1 MTPETVVFSSWHG
14 RWSDS
19 PRAISAELL
28 RRGSP
33 LHQVWV
39 LADGAGEPPPEVERV
54 APDSPEE
61 LAALER
67 ARYVVSNDVLP
78 SDWRKRPDCT
88 YLQTWHGTPL
98 KRIAFDVVDARFPD
112 AEYHY
117 AVELGREV
125 AKWDVLLSQNPF
137 STEVLRKAFRFRGE
151 ILETGYPRNDVLSAP
166 DRDAVRARVRAALDL
181 PDGTQAVLYAPTW
194 RDSFEHTLMLDLP
207 LLHRELGDATTVMV
221 RAHGLTAHT
230 DRGQDGPGV
239 RNVSRWP
246 DVTELYLAADVLLTD
261 YSSAMIDFAPT
272 GKPLL
277 LYTHDLERYRD
288 EIRGFT
294 IAFEDEVPSPLLRT
308 SAEVAAALADV
319 PAATA
324 PYRERYAAWAA
335 RFCPWDDGGAAAR
348 AVDAVFGRDGG
359 RAAGTSP

>member
-1 MTPETVVFSSWHG
+1 MSAETVVFSSWHG

-33 LHQVWV
+33 LQQVWV
-39 LADGAGEPPPEVERV
+39 VADGAGEPPPEVRRV

-61 LAALER
+61 LAALTD

-78 SDWRKRPDCT
+78 SDWAKRPDCT

-98 KRIAFDVVDARFPD
+98 KRIAFDVVDPRFPD

-125 AKWDVLLSQNPF
+125 AKWDILLSQNPF
-137 STEVLRKAFRFRGE
+137 STEILRKAFRFEGT
-151 ILETGYPRNDVLSAP
+151 ILETGYPRNDVLRRP
-166 DRDAVRARVRAALDL
+166 ERDAIRARVRAALELTED
-181 PDGTQAVLYAPTW
+181 TQAVLYVPTW
-194 RDSFEHTLMLDLP
+194 RDSFEHTLALDLP
-207 LLHRELGDATTVMV
+207 LLRRELGDGTTMLV

-230 DRGQDGPGV
+230 DRGESGPGV

-261 YSSAMIDFAPT
+261 YSSAMVDFAAT

-277 LYTHDLERYRD
+277 LYTHDLEHYRD
-288 EIRGFT
+288 QIRGFT
-294 IAFEDEVPSPLLRT
+294 IPFEEEVPAPLLRT
-308 SAEVAAALADV
+308 SGEVAAALADV
-319 PAATA
+319 PGATA
-324 PYRERYAAWAA
+324 PYRERYAAWAQ
-335 RFCPWDDGGAAAR
+335 RFCTWDDGRAAER
-348 AVDAVFGRDGG
+348 VVDAVFGREN
-359 RAAGTSP
+359 AA

>member
-1 MTPETVVFSSWHG
+1 VSADTVVFSSWHG

-33 LHQVWV
+33 LQQVWV
-39 LADGAGEPPPEVERV
+39 LAEVRRV

-61 LAALER
+61 LAALAD

-78 SDWRKRPDCT
+78 SDWVKRPDCT

-98 KRIAFDVVDARFPD
+98 KRIAFDVVDPRFPD

-137 STEVLRKAFRFRGE
+137 STEILRKAFRFEGE
-151 ILETGYPRNDVLSAP
+151 ILETGYPRNDTLRRP
-166 DRDAVRARVRAALDL
+166 DRDAIRARVRAALEL
-181 PDGTQAVLYAPTW
+181 PEDTQAVLYVPTW
-194 RDSFEHTLMLDLP
+194 RDSFEHTLALDLP
-207 LLHRELGDATTVMV
+207 LLRRELGDGTTMLV

-230 DRGQDGPGV
+230 DRGESGPGV

-261 YSSAMIDFAPT
+261 YSSAMVDFAAT

-294 IAFEDEVPSPLLRT
+294 IAFEEEVPSPLLRT

-319 PAATA
+319 PGATA
-324 PYRERYAAWAA
+324 PYRERYAAWAQ
-335 RFCPWDDGGAAAR
+335 RFCPWDDGGAAR
-348 AVDAVFGRDGG
+348 RVVDAVFGR
-359 RAAGTSP
+359 

>member
-1 MTPETVVFSSWHG
+1 V
-14 RWSDS
+14 
-19 PRAISAELL
+19 
-28 RRGSP
+28 RR
-33 LHQVWV
+33 VT
-39 LADGAGEPPPEVERV
+39 
-54 APDSPEE
+54 PDSPEE
-61 LAALER
+61 LAALAD

-78 SDWRKRPDCT
+78 SDWAKRPDCT

-98 KRIAFDVVDARFPD
+98 KRIAFDVVDPRFPD

-125 AKWDVLLSQNPF
+125 AKWDILLSQNPF
-137 STEVLRKAFRFRGE
+137 STEILRKAFRFEGE
-151 ILETGYPRNDVLSAP
+151 ILETGYPRNDVLRRP
-166 DRDAVRARVRAALDL
+166 ERDAIRARVRAALEL
-181 PDGTQAVLYAPTW
+181 PEDTQAVLYVPTW
-194 RDSFEHTLMLDLP
+194 RDSFEHTLALDLP
-207 LLHRELGDATTVMV
+207 LLRRELGDATTMLV

-230 DRGQDGPGV
+230 DRGQSGPGV

-261 YSSAMIDFAPT
+261 YSSAMVDFSTT

-294 IAFEDEVPSPLLRT
+294 IAFEEEVPSPLLRT

-319 PAATA
+319 PGATA
-324 PYRERYAAWAA
+324 PYRERYAAWAQ
-335 RFCPWDDGGAAAR
+335 RFCPWDDGGAAKR
-348 AVDAVFGRDGG
+348 VVDAVFGPENPG
-359 RAAGTSP
+359 

>member
-1 MTPETVVFSSWHG
+1 
-14 RWSDS
+14 
-19 PRAISAELL
+19 
-28 RRGSP
+28 
-33 LHQVWV
+33 
-39 LADGAGEPPPEVERV
+39 
-54 APDSPEE
+54 
-61 LAALER
+61 
-67 ARYVVSNDVLP
+67 
-78 SDWRKRPDCT
+78 
-88 YLQTWHGTPL
+88 
-98 KRIAFDVVDARFPD
+98 
-112 AEYHY
+112 
-117 AVELGREV
+117 
-125 AKWDVLLSQNPF
+125 
-137 STEVLRKAFRFRGE
+137 VLR
-151 ILETGYPRNDVLSAP
+151 AP

-181 PDGTQAVLYAPTW
+181 PDATQAVLYVPTW
-194 RDSFEHTLMLDLP
+194 RDSFEHTLELDLP
-207 LLHRELGDATTVMV
+207 LLHRELGETTTMLV

-261 YSSAMIDFAPT
+261 YSSAMIDFATT

-294 IAFEDEVPSPLLRT
+294 IPFEEEVPSPLLRT

-348 AVDAVFGRDGG
+348 AVDAVFGRDRAG
-359 RAAGTSP
+359 AAGNAG